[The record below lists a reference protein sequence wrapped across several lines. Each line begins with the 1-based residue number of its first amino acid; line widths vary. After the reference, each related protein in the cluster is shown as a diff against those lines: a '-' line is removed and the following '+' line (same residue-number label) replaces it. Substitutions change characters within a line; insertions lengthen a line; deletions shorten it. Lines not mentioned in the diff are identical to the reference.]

1 MNDYLIQ
8 KVNMSQ
14 KIKQKSAM
22 KGHARGVKVSSKSH
36 VLDNAIQQYREGR
49 LSEADRLV
57 QNHLRRYP
65 VDADAV
71 NLSGLIA
78 QQSGKYDTAIRL
90 LQSAIQLNGQ
100 DCCYHNNLGAVLKD
114 SGDIKGAVHCFEKA
128 LELKPS
134 YVLASYNL
142 GCAYQYRG
150 ELSLAKHWYDYTL
163 SHEPDFFLAYCN
175 LVCLYKDQGDIEKAI
190 EGLKIAIQRNPENPI
205 AYSNLLFC
213 LNYMADADPQTVF
226 EHHRKWAKRHSP
238 EILPAAEDYVNDR
251 TPTRRIRVGYVSPD
265 FRSHSVA
272 FFIYPVL
279 SHHHR
284 DQVEVFCYAD
294 VSRPDEA
301 TQVLMNSADHWR
313 NIYRMSD
320 ERIFQQIQD
329 DQIDILVDLTGH
341 SSNNRMMLF
350 SRKPAPVQVSY
361 LGYPNTTGLEAMD
374 YRITDALADPVGIS
388 DSYYTEHL
396 IRIPGG
402 FLCYQPSDP
411 TPDMSELPFLTNHH
425 ITFGSFNNRAK
436 IGPKVIAVWSELLRQ
451 VPGSRLILKSSSL
464 SDAETRQSLLSL
476 FIQNGIVESRIEILP
491 YLHFQDHL
499 SLYHQVDIALDTFPY
514 NGTTTTFEAMWMG
527 IPVITLTGKVHASRV
542 GSSIL
547 SRIAFQDGIA
557 ASENEYIEKAVKL
570 AGNIDFLKSQRKTLR
585 SKMQASSLMDQEAF
599 VLKLES
605 AYRSMWQSWCARLI
619 AEGYDNPDVMD
630 ARIKGDIT
638 LCVPNSIQYLT
649 PYILLEYQDWFEQ
662 EIAFVRAFLKPGMR
676 VIDIG
681 ANYGTYTLTAAK
693 SVGPTGKV
701 WAFEP
706 TELTAAYL
714 TRSIR
719 LNRFDHVTLIQAG
732 VSDSGRQAFLS
743 LSPNPE
749 LNEVS
754 EKPPAGDSESILLM
768 SLDEGLKNTV
778 FESNIDFLKMDA
790 EGQEDNILKGGEMFF
805 RTTSPLIL
813 YEIKHGNTF
822 HFDMVSRFLE
832 MGYQSY
838 RLIPG
843 LSILVPFGTGEKLD
857 PFQLNLFCCKPDCAA
872 NLSRMGLLVLP
883 ESGHDSPPSV
893 PSTLWIDYIQGLPY
907 AMRFLPLW
915 EKYCQDHVGDADW
928 QIHQQALAIYSASQL
943 PGYSASARFQALMRS
958 YNLMKNLL
966 RDHATIPRILSAVR
980 MAIDLGFREK
990 AVQILNHL
998 IGLFESAHEISA
1010 DEPFLPLSARMA
1022 AVDPGNIAGQWLVY
1036 SALETR
1042 EICQSFS
1049 SYFTG
1054 KNSLPDLELMKTF
1067 PFFSD
1072 EMERRL
1078 QLIQRR
1084 FGITG

>member
-1 MNDYLIQ
+1 
-8 KVNMSQ
+8 MSQ
-14 KIKQKSAM
+14 KNKKKSAL
-22 KGHARGVKVSSKSH
+22 KGHAKGVSAIAKNH
-36 VLDNAIQQYREGR
+36 ALDNAIQQYQVGK

-57 QNHLRRYP
+57 QNHLIRHP
-65 VDADAV
+65 TDADAL
-71 NLSGLIA
+71 NLAGLIA

-90 LQSAIQLNGQ
+90 LQSAVQLNGQ
-100 DCCYHNNLGAVLKD
+100 DHCYHNNLGTVLKD
-114 SGDIKGAVHCFEKA
+114 SGDIKGALQCFEKS
-128 LELKPS
+128 LELKPC
-134 YVLASYNL
+134 YVLATYNL
-142 GCAYQYRG
+142 GCSYQYMG
-150 ELSLAKHWYDYTL
+150 ELSLAKRWYDTTL
-163 SHEPDFFLAYCN
+163 SHHPDYFLAYCN
-175 LVCLYKDQGDIEKAI
+175 LVCLYKDMGEVEKAI
-190 EGLKIAIQRNPENPI
+190 EGLKIAIQRNPENSFV
-205 AYSNLLFC
+205 YSNLLLC
-213 LNYMADADPQTVF
+213 LNYVADADPQTVF

-238 EILPAAEDYVNDR
+238 RILPPDRDYRNDR
-251 TPTRRIRVGYVSPD
+251 TPGRRIRIGYVSPD

-284 DQVEVFCYAD
+284 DLFEVFCYAD
-294 VSRPDEA
+294 VPQPDEA
-301 TQVLMNSADHWR
+301 TLVLMNSAEHWR
-313 NIYRMSD
+313 NIDKMPD
-320 ERIFQQIQD
+320 ELVSQQIQN

-341 SSNNRMMLF
+341 SSNNRMKLF
-350 SRKPAPVQVSY
+350 ASKPAPVQVSY
-361 LGYPNTTGLEAMD
+361 LGYPNTTGLETMD
-374 YRITDALADPVGIS
+374 YRITDAMADPVGIS
-388 DSYYTEHL
+388 DTYYTERL
-396 IRIPGG
+396 IRLQGG

-411 TPDMSELPFLTNHH
+411 TPDVSELPFLKNHH
-425 ITFGSFNNRAK
+425 VTFGSFNNRAK
-436 IGPKVIAVWSELLRQ
+436 IGPKVIAVWSELLKQ
-451 VPGSRLILKSSSL
+451 VPESRLLLKSSTL

-476 FIQNGIVESRIEILP
+476 FVQNGIDASRIEIMP

-527 IPVITLTGKVHASRV
+527 VPVITMTGKVHASRV
-542 GSSIL
+542 GTSIL
-547 SRIAFQDGIA
+547 SQIDFPDGIA
-557 ASENEYIEKAVKL
+557 ASKNEYIAKAVKL
-570 AGNIDFLKSQRKTLR
+570 AGNIDFLKSLRKTIR
-585 SKMQASSLMDQEAF
+585 GKMRVSSLMDQEGF

-605 AYRSMWQSWCARLI
+605 AYRSMWQSWCAKLI
-619 AEGYDNPDVMD
+619 AEGDDNPEVMD

-649 PYILLEYQDWFEQ
+649 PYILMEFQDWFEQ

-681 ANYGTYTLTAAK
+681 ANYGTYALTAAK
-693 SVGPTGKV
+693 SVGPAGKV

-719 LNRFDHVTLIQAG
+719 RNRFDHVTLIQAG

-749 LNEVS
+749 MNEVS

-768 SLDEGLKNTV
+768 SLDEGLKNNV

-790 EGQEDNILKGGEMFF
+790 EGQEDNILKGGETFF
-805 RTTSPLIL
+805 RTSSPLIL
-813 YEIKHGNTF
+813 YEIKHGETF
-822 HFDMVSRFLE
+822 HFEMVSRFSE

-843 LSILVPFGTGEKLD
+843 PGILAPFDIGEKPD
-857 PFQLNLFCCKPDCAA
+857 PFQLNLFCCKPDCAES
-872 NLSRMGLLVLP
+872 LSRMGLLVLP
-883 ESGHDSPPSV
+883 ESGHDSLPSV
-893 PSTLWIDYIQGLPY
+893 PSTLWIDYIQELPY

-915 EKYCQDHVGDADW
+915 EKYCRDHAGDSDW
-928 QIHQQALAIYSASQL
+928 QIHQQALAAYSASQL
-943 PGYSASARFQALMRS
+943 PGYSASARFQALMTS
-958 YNLMKNLL
+958 YGLMKNLL
-966 RDHATIPRILSAVR
+966 RDRATISRILSAAR
-980 MAIDLGFREK
+980 MAIDLGFREN
-990 AVQILNHL
+990 AVNILKHL
-998 IGLFESAHEISA
+998 IGLFESAQEISV

-1022 AVDPGNIAGQWLVY
+1022 AVDPGNAAGQWLVY

-1067 PFFSD
+1067 PFYSD
-1072 EMERRL
+1072 EMERRR
-1078 QLIQRR
+1078 QLIHKR